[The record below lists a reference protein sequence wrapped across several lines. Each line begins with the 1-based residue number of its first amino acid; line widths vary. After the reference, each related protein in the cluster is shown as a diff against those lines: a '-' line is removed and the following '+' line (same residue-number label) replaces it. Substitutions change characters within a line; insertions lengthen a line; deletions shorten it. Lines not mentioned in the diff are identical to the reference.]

1 MGKKNPF
8 QNLVKFWNVPPK
20 GRFLNFKEILC
31 FGSASFGVSCIVNV
45 INLYVTVGYIPTL
58 YDMGPFGSMHATII
72 LIIAS
77 SLALIATP
85 IYGKMMQKTKTKL
98 GRYKP
103 YILILAPFVSL
114 FGVLSL
120 WSPDGL
126 TQTTRTVYAYLTCVP
141 CLFLWNLWFNTFNLF
156 PGVFTPNQQERTDIW
171 SPIGLV
177 MGFAPTLM
185 NVIKDVCAGAFGD
198 IIAARVMG
206 LVSVGVGMLCLI
218 PFLKVK
224 ERVYITEEESK
235 KENVSVMQGMKLI
248 FKNKPL
254 MVLCLAL
261 VLGSIRTSIDM
272 VWHIVG
278 RVHYAAT
285 ANEGAI
291 IFGSLS
297 IIIGFAA
304 TPNMLLL
311 PLLTRKFNNRT
322 ILLFWQACNVLGL
335 GVLAIVGF
343 QNMPIGSTS
352 AIIITVLRFV
362 LAFNALGSLQPL
374 VLSELGDYQQA
385 KTGYRLQGYIQ
396 TFGYSI
402 PTLAANIGLLVPALV
417 QGLIGFNPADYQIK
431 GENMVFTPDQI
442 AVADKY
448 FNIATIISLV
458 SSVLMFIA
466 LIFYTLDKKRYAKIM
481 EELKEKSVNEEEIA
495 AEEGDLVLFGSSDD
509 DNDDSAVYNVSDAK
523 RINEQIDIIEEDT
536 AIDNVSNDNNTSL
549 ESDSGEINNGDA
561 SKDENDN

>member
-77 SLALIATP
+77 TLALIATP

-103 YILILAPFVSL
+103 YILFLAPIVSL
-114 FGVLSL
+114 FGVLAL
-120 WSPDGL
+120 WSPDNM
-126 TQTTRTVYAYLTCVP
+126 TQSTRTIYAYLTCVP

-206 LVSVGVGMLCLI
+206 LVSVGVGLLCLI

-224 ERVYITEEESK
+224 ERIYITEEEDK
-235 KENVSVMQGMKLI
+235 KESITVMQGMKLI

-278 RVHYAAT
+278 RVHYAPT

-311 PLLTRKFNNRT
+311 PLFTRKFNNRT
-322 ILLFWQACNVLGL
+322 ILLFWQACNVIGL
-335 GVLAIVGF
+335 GVLSIVGF
-343 QNMPIGSTS
+343 QNMPVGSTS

-362 LAFNALGSLQPL
+362 MAFNALGSLQPL

-431 GENMVFTPDQI
+431 GENMVFTPDQVAI
-442 AVADKY
+442 ADRY

-458 SSVLMFIA
+458 SSILMFIA
-466 LIFYTLDKKRYAKIM
+466 LIFYTLDKKKYAKIM
-481 EELKEKSVNEEEIA
+481 EELKGKSVNEEEIA
-495 AEEGDLVLFGSSDD
+495 AEEGDLVLFGGDNDESDD
-509 DNDDSAVYNVSDAK
+509 EPSDNDVNADYVA
-523 RINEQIDIIEEDT
+523 NELEDNNADET
-536 AIDNVSNDNNTSL
+536 DNVIKTQEQDAASTSTGNDISS
-549 ESDSGEINNGDA
+549 ESVEIEDD
-561 SKDENDN
+561 K